1 MNLYI
6 AITLGVAIWGAV
18 FVGLLVAVTVEMDV
32 ARRWNQQWVIDW
44 EARTG
49 RPVDDM
55 LERLDTQIRGWRK
68 ARNMSFWYCIAWV
81 VLLAIFSAIQFKMS
95 LLTAIGARTVFLT
108 GGAVLGFLM
117 LPLLVGCEIGLNLV
131 ESMKRHLRQ
140 ALGEKLVINSRGEL
154 KEIPRPIKEKKK
166 TPPKG

>member
-18 FVGLLVAVTVEMDV
+18 FVGLLVAVTVETDV
-32 ARRWNQQWVIDW
+32 SRRWNQQWVIAW

-49 RPVDDM
+49 RPVDDL
-55 LERLDTQIRGWRK
+55 LERLDTQICGWRK
-68 ARNMSFWYCIAWV
+68 ARNMSFWYCVIWV
-81 VLLAIFSAIQFKMS
+81 ILLATFSAAQFQ
-95 LLTAIGARTVFLT
+95 LAILTSPGARTIFLT
-108 GGAVLGFLM
+108 AGAVLGFLM

-140 ALGEKLVINSRGEL
+140 ALGEKIVINSSQEL
-154 KEIPRPIKEKKK
+154 REIPRFKKEKKK
-166 TPPKG
+166 DPPKG